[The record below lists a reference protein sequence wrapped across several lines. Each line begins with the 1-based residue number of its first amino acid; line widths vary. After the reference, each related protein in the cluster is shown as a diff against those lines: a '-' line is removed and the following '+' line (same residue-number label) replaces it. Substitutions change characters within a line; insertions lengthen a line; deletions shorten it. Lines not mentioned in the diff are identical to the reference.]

1 MLAVIKE
8 VLPPERWK
16 AEPELLLTM
25 QQRGVV
31 TATQHH
37 FTQFY
42 QRYRLLDALMNG
54 AGAEAKGF
62 QCIFVNRSRYRGMP
76 AVRHYYKLPSPKAR
90 LLYVSPKEQPE
101 MREAPLRRQNLI
113 DSSLIENYMEY
124 SVPPPPAA
132 APVPSV
138 LSVSPRAP
146 PPKNPA
152 KVRRTRSVSPRL
164 SATPAGSA
172 SKFGDRQ
179 VCAAAA
185 PLFSHLSPN
194 QPLHVTHPTAPA
206 SMGL

>member
-8 VLPPERWK
+8 VLPAERWK
-16 AEPELLLTM
+16 AEPELLLMM
-25 QQRGVV
+25 QQKGVV

-42 QRYRLLDALMNG
+42 QRYRLLDSMMNG

-62 QCIFVNRSRYRGMP
+62 QCIFVNRSRYGGIP
-76 AVRHYYKLPSPKAR
+76 AVRHYYKLPSAKAR

-101 MREAPLRRQNLI
+101 MREAPRRRQNLI
-113 DSSLIENYMEY
+113 DSSLIENYNKEY

-132 APVPSV
+132 VPV

-146 PPKNPA
+146 PPKNAA
-152 KVRRTRSVSPRL
+152 KVRRTRSASPRP
-164 SATPAGSA
+164 SSTPAGSA

-185 PLFSHLSPN
+185 RRSSLTSRLTNPY
-194 QPLHVTHPTAPA
+194 TT
-206 SMGL
+206 